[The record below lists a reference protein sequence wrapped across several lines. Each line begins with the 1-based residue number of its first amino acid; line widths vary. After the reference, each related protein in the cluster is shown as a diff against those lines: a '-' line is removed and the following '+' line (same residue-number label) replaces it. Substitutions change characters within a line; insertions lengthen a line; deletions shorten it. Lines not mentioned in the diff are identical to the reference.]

1 LAFQRA
7 LFRSEFLAIASW
19 RQPLRHV
26 IDRRSEPA
34 GCTPAVVCRG
44 LRKVYDGK
52 HGLFR
57 KPSPAVVAVDGL
69 DLRIERG
76 ECFGLLG
83 PNGSG
88 KTTTVEML
96 EGLLAP
102 TAGEVELLGL
112 RWQRDEEKLR
122 ERVGVALQET
132 HLPEKLMV
140 EELLTLFR
148 SFYRKPRPLAHL
160 LAEVELGEKQRAW
173 VGKLSG
179 GQRQRL
185 AIACALVGE
194 PEVLF
199 LDEPTTG
206 LDPQSRRQVWGLV
219 AAYRARG
226 GTVVLTTHY
235 MEEAERLCDRVAIVD
250 HGKLVRVG
258 TPNELIAAL
267 PGDHVIE
274 LEIEKTTLGAWT
286 SRSCA
291 ACPRSRKRTSRPRA
305 HGRCRCANP
314 STRSPRC
321 WPWSN
326 ARDARWP
333 VWARARLRLKMFSWR
348 SREGTC
354 AMAESSDKRPN
365 PIVQLT
371 LMRLREI
378 GREPGVLFWAFGFP
392 VVLSLALGIAFRAR
406 GPEPVVVGA
415 LPGFQP
421 RPIAHSSDAKVRSSR
436 WTARRP
442 KPSCAPGA

>member
-1 LAFQRA
+1 MNH
-7 LFRSEFLAIASW
+7 E
-19 RQPLRHV
+19 V
-26 IDRRSEPA
+26 
-34 GCTPAVVCRG
+34 GTPAVVCRG
-44 LRKVYDGK
+44 LRKVYDGR

-57 KPSPAVVAVDGL
+57 KPSPAVVAVEGL
-69 DLRIERG
+69 DLAIRRG

-112 RWQRDEEKLR
+112 RWQSDEAKLR

-148 SFYRKPRPLAHL
+148 SFYRQPRPLADL
-160 LAEVELGEKQRAW
+160 LADVELEEKRRAW

-185 AIACALVGE
+185 AIACAMVGE

-206 LDPQSRRQVWGLV
+206 LYPQSRRQVWGLV

-250 HGKLVRVG
+250 HGRLVRVD
-258 TPNELIAAL
+258 TPARLIAAL
-267 PGDHVIE
+267 PGDHVLE
-274 LEIEKTTLGAWT
+274 LEIEKGA
-286 SRSCA
+286 A
-291 ACPRSRKRTSRPRA
+291 AGLDAEELCGLPTVAEA
-305 HGRCRCANP
+305 HLSAEGV
-314 STRSPRC
+314 
-321 WPWSN
+321 WSL
-326 ARDARWP
+326 A
-333 VWARARLRLKMFSWR
+333 V
-348 SREGTC
+348 
-354 AMAESSDKRPN
+354 
-365 PIVQLT
+365 
-371 LMRLREI
+371 
-378 GREPGVLFWAFGFP
+378 REPERAVAS
-392 VVLSLALGIAFRAR
+392 VLSLVERKGCTLARLGTRKASLEDVFVALTGRHLR
-406 GPEPVVVGA
+406 DG
-415 LPGFQP
+415 
-421 RPIAHSSDAKVRSSR
+421 
-436 WTARRP
+436 
-442 KPSCAPGA
+442 

>member
-1 LAFQRA
+1 VNQQ
-7 LFRSEFLAIASW
+7 S
-19 RQPLRHV
+19 
-26 IDRRSEPA
+26 D
-34 GCTPAVVCRG
+34 TPAVVCRG

-52 HGLFR
+52 HGIFR
-57 KPSPAVVAVDGL
+57 KASPAVIAVDSL

-96 EGLLAP
+96 EGLLPP

-112 RWQRDEEKLR
+112 RWSRDEEKLR

-160 LAEVELGEKQRAW
+160 LAEVELEEKQRAW

-185 AIACALVGE
+185 AIACAMVGE

-206 LDPQSRRQVWGLV
+206 LDPQSRRQVWGLI

-250 HGKLVRVG
+250 QGKLVRQG
-258 TPNELIAAL
+258 APAELIAAL
-267 PGDHVIE
+267 PGDHIIE
-274 LEIEKTTLGAWT
+274 LEIERTAATGLEAEELRALPSVMEAHLSSEGMWSLAVREPERAVAAVLALVERKACTL
-286 SRSCA
+286 
-291 ACPRSRKRTSRPRA
+291 
-305 HGRCRCANP
+305 
-314 STRSPRC
+314 
-321 WPWSN
+321 
-326 ARDARWP
+326 
-333 VWARARLRLKMFSWR
+333 ARL
-348 SREGTC
+348 GTRK
-354 AMAESSDKRPN
+354 ASLEDVFVA
-365 PIVQLT
+365 LT
-371 LMRLREI
+371 GRHLRD
-378 GREPGVLFWAFGFP
+378 G
-392 VVLSLALGIAFRAR
+392 
-406 GPEPVVVGA
+406 
-415 LPGFQP
+415 
-421 RPIAHSSDAKVRSSR
+421 
-436 WTARRP
+436 
-442 KPSCAPGA
+442 

>member
-1 LAFQRA
+1 MNH
-7 LFRSEFLAIASW
+7 E
-19 RQPLRHV
+19 V
-26 IDRRSEPA
+26 
-34 GCTPAVVCRG
+34 GTPAVVCRG
-44 LRKVYDGK
+44 LRKVYDGR

-57 KPSPAVVAVDGL
+57 KPSPAVVAVEGL
-69 DLRIERG
+69 DLAIRRG

-112 RWQRDEEKLR
+112 RWQSDEAKLR

-148 SFYRKPRPLAHL
+148 SFYRQPRPLADL
-160 LAEVELGEKQRAW
+160 LADVELEEKRRAW

-185 AIACALVGE
+185 AIACAMVGE

-250 HGKLVRVG
+250 HGRLVRVD
-258 TPNELIAAL
+258 TPARLIAAL
-267 PGDHVIE
+267 PGDHVLE
-274 LEIEKTTLGAWT
+274 LEIEKGA
-286 SRSCA
+286 A
-291 ACPRSRKRTSRPRA
+291 AGLDAEELCGLPTVAEA
-305 HGRCRCANP
+305 HLSAEGV
-314 STRSPRC
+314 
-321 WPWSN
+321 WSL
-326 ARDARWP
+326 A
-333 VWARARLRLKMFSWR
+333 V
-348 SREGTC
+348 
-354 AMAESSDKRPN
+354 
-365 PIVQLT
+365 
-371 LMRLREI
+371 
-378 GREPGVLFWAFGFP
+378 REPERAVAS
-392 VVLSLALGIAFRAR
+392 VLSLVERKGCTLARLGTRKASLEDVFVALTGRHLR
-406 GPEPVVVGA
+406 DG
-415 LPGFQP
+415 
-421 RPIAHSSDAKVRSSR
+421 
-436 WTARRP
+436 
-442 KPSCAPGA
+442 

>member
-1 LAFQRA
+1 MNQQA
-7 LFRSEFLAIASW
+7 EI
-19 RQPLRHV
+19 
-26 IDRRSEPA
+26 
-34 GCTPAVVCRG
+34 PAVVCRG

-57 KPSPAVVAVDGL
+57 KPSPPVVAVDSL

-96 EGLLAP
+96 EGLLPP

-112 RWQRDEEKLR
+112 RWASDESKLR

-132 HLPEKLMV
+132 HLPEKLTV

-148 SFYRKPRPLAHL
+148 SFYRQPRPLAHL
-160 LAEVELGEKQRAW
+160 LGEVELGEKQRAW

-194 PEVLF
+194 PDVLF

-219 AAYRARG
+219 ASYRARG

-250 HGKLVRVG
+250 HGKLVRVD
-258 TPNELIAAL
+258 TPAALIAAL
-267 PGDHVIE
+267 PGDHIIE
-274 LEIEKTTLGAWT
+274 LEIETTSFARLDVEELCGLPTVKEAHLSAEGAW
-286 SRSCA
+286 SLSVRESERA
-291 ACPRSRKRTSRPRA
+291 VAEVLALVERKECTL
-305 HGRCRCANP
+305 
-314 STRSPRC
+314 
-321 WPWSN
+321 
-326 ARDARWP
+326 
-333 VWARARLRLKMFSWR
+333 ARL
-348 SREGTC
+348 GTRK
-354 AMAESSDKRPN
+354 ASLEDVFVA
-365 PIVQLT
+365 LT
-371 LMRLREI
+371 GRHLRD
-378 GREPGVLFWAFGFP
+378 G
-392 VVLSLALGIAFRAR
+392 
-406 GPEPVVVGA
+406 
-415 LPGFQP
+415 
-421 RPIAHSSDAKVRSSR
+421 
-436 WTARRP
+436 
-442 KPSCAPGA
+442 

>member
-1 LAFQRA
+1 MNQ
-7 LFRSEFLAIASW
+7 
-19 RQPLRHV
+19 QV
-26 IDRRSEPA
+26 
-34 GCTPAVVCRG
+34 GTPAVVCCG
-44 LRKVYDGK
+44 LRKVYDGR
-52 HGLFR
+52 HGIFR
-57 KPSPAVVAVDGL
+57 KPSPAVVAVDSL
-69 DLRIERG
+69 DLVIQRG

-96 EGLLAP
+96 EGLLSP

-112 RWQRDEEKLR
+112 RWPSDEERLR

-160 LAEVELGEKQRAW
+160 LAEVELEEKRRAW

-185 AIACALVGE
+185 AIACAMVGE

-250 HGKLVRVG
+250 HGKLVRLG
-258 TPNELIAAL
+258 TPAELIAAL
-267 PGDHVIE
+267 PGDHIVE
-274 LEIEKTTLGAWT
+274 LEIEKTT
-286 SRSCA
+286 A
-291 ACPRSRKRTSRPRA
+291 AGLDVEELRGLPSVMEA
-305 HGRCRCANP
+305 HFSAEGV
-314 STRSPRC
+314 
-321 WPWSN
+321 WSL
-326 ARDARWP
+326 A
-333 VWARARLRLKMFSWR
+333 V
-348 SREGTC
+348 
-354 AMAESSDKRPN
+354 
-365 PIVQLT
+365 
-371 LMRLREI
+371 
-378 GREPGVLFWAFGFP
+378 REPEHAVAA
-392 VVLSLALGIAFRAR
+392 VLALVERKGCGLGRLGTRKASLEDVF
-406 GPEPVVVGA
+406 VA
-415 LPGFQP
+415 LTG
-421 RPIAHSSDAKVRSSR
+421 RHLRD
-436 WTARRP
+436 
-442 KPSCAPGA
+442 G

>member
-1 LAFQRA
+1 VNH
-7 LFRSEFLAIASW
+7 E
-19 RQPLRHV
+19 V
-26 IDRRSEPA
+26 
-34 GCTPAVVCRG
+34 GTPAVVCRG
-44 LRKVYDGK
+44 LRKVYDGR

-57 KPSPAVVAVDGL
+57 KPSPAVVAVEGL
-69 DLRIERG
+69 DLAIRRG

-112 RWQRDEEKLR
+112 RWQSDEAKLR

-148 SFYRKPRPLAHL
+148 SFYRQPRPLADL
-160 LAEVELGEKQRAW
+160 LADVELEEKRRAW

-185 AIACALVGE
+185 AIACAMVGE

-250 HGKLVRVG
+250 HGRLVRVD
-258 TPNELIAAL
+258 TPARLIAAL
-267 PGDHVIE
+267 PGDHVLE
-274 LEIEKTTLGAWT
+274 LEIEKGA
-286 SRSCA
+286 A
-291 ACPRSRKRTSRPRA
+291 AGLDAEELCGLPTVAEA
-305 HGRCRCANP
+305 HLSAEGV
-314 STRSPRC
+314 
-321 WPWSN
+321 WSL
-326 ARDARWP
+326 A
-333 VWARARLRLKMFSWR
+333 V
-348 SREGTC
+348 
-354 AMAESSDKRPN
+354 
-365 PIVQLT
+365 
-371 LMRLREI
+371 
-378 GREPGVLFWAFGFP
+378 REPERAVAS
-392 VVLSLALGIAFRAR
+392 VLSLVERKGCTLARLGTRKASLEDVFVALTGRHLR
-406 GPEPVVVGA
+406 DG
-415 LPGFQP
+415 
-421 RPIAHSSDAKVRSSR
+421 
-436 WTARRP
+436 
-442 KPSCAPGA
+442 

>member
-1 LAFQRA
+1 MNQQ
-7 LFRSEFLAIASW
+7 SDS
-19 RQPLRHV
+19 
-26 IDRRSEPA
+26 
-34 GCTPAVVCRG
+34 PAVVCRG

-52 HGLFR
+52 HGIFR
-57 KPSPAVVAVDGL
+57 KPSPAVIAVDSL

-96 EGLLAP
+96 EGLLPP

-112 RWQRDEEKLR
+112 RWSRDEEKLR

-160 LAEVELGEKQRAW
+160 LAEVELEEKQRAW

-185 AIACALVGE
+185 AIACAMVGE

-206 LDPQSRRQVWGLV
+206 LDPQSRRQVWGLI

-250 HGKLVRVG
+250 QGKLVRQG
-258 TPNELIAAL
+258 APAELIAAL
-267 PGDHVIE
+267 PGDHIIE
-274 LEIEKTTLGAWT
+274 LEIE
-286 SRSCA
+286 
-291 ACPRSRKRTSRPRA
+291 RTSATGLDAEELRA
-305 HGRCRCANP
+305 LP
-314 STRSPRC
+314 SVMEAHLSSEGM
-321 WPWSN
+321 WSL
-326 ARDARWP
+326 AVREPERAVAAVLALVERK
-333 VWARARLRLKMFSWR
+333 ACSLARL
-348 SREGTC
+348 GTRK
-354 AMAESSDKRPN
+354 ASLEDVFVA
-365 PIVQLT
+365 LT
-371 LMRLREI
+371 GRHLRD
-378 GREPGVLFWAFGFP
+378 G
-392 VVLSLALGIAFRAR
+392 
-406 GPEPVVVGA
+406 
-415 LPGFQP
+415 
-421 RPIAHSSDAKVRSSR
+421 
-436 WTARRP
+436 
-442 KPSCAPGA
+442 

>member
-1 LAFQRA
+1 MNQ
-7 LFRSEFLAIASW
+7 
-19 RQPLRHV
+19 QG
-26 IDRRSEPA
+26 D
-34 GCTPAVVCRG
+34 TPAVACRG
-44 LRKVYDGK
+44 LRKVFDGR

-102 TAGEVELLGL
+102 SAGEVELLGL
-112 RWQRDEEKLR
+112 RWQSHEDRLR

-148 SFYRKPRPLAHL
+148 SFYRRPRPLAEL
-160 LAEVELGEKQRAW
+160 LAEVELEEKRRSW

-185 AIACALVGE
+185 AIACAMVGE

-219 AAYRARG
+219 SAYRARG

-250 HGKLVRVG
+250 QGKLVRLG
-258 TPNELIAAL
+258 TPADLIAAL
-267 PGDHVIE
+267 PGGHVVE
-274 LEIEKTTLGAWT
+274 LELEKATAAGLEAVELCGLPSVAGAHLTAEGVWSLAVREPEHAVAAVLALVERKGCTL
-286 SRSCA
+286 
-291 ACPRSRKRTSRPRA
+291 
-305 HGRCRCANP
+305 
-314 STRSPRC
+314 
-321 WPWSN
+321 
-326 ARDARWP
+326 
-333 VWARARLRLKMFSWR
+333 ARL
-348 SREGTC
+348 GTRK
-354 AMAESSDKRPN
+354 ASLEDVFVA
-365 PIVQLT
+365 LT
-371 LMRLREI
+371 GRHLRD
-378 GREPGVLFWAFGFP
+378 G
-392 VVLSLALGIAFRAR
+392 
-406 GPEPVVVGA
+406 
-415 LPGFQP
+415 
-421 RPIAHSSDAKVRSSR
+421 
-436 WTARRP
+436 
-442 KPSCAPGA
+442 

>member
-1 LAFQRA
+1 MNQQVD
-7 LFRSEFLAIASW
+7 S
-19 RQPLRHV
+19 
-26 IDRRSEPA
+26 
-34 GCTPAVVCRG
+34 PAVVCRG
-44 LRKVYDGK
+44 LRKVYDGR

-96 EGLLAP
+96 EGLLP
-102 TAGEVELLGL
+102 PSAGDVELLGL
-112 RWQRDEEKLR
+112 RWHGDEEKLR

-148 SFYRKPRPLAHL
+148 SFYRRPRPLADL
-160 LAEVELGEKQRAW
+160 LAEVELEEKRRAW

-185 AIACALVGE
+185 AIACAMVGE

-250 HGKLVRVG
+250 HGKLVRLG
-258 TPNELIAAL
+258 TPAELIAAL
-267 PGDHVIE
+267 PSDHIIE
-274 LEIEKTTLGAWT
+274 LEIEKTAGFDADELRSLPSVSEVHLTAEGAYSLAVREPEHAVAAVLALVERKGCTL
-286 SRSCA
+286 
-291 ACPRSRKRTSRPRA
+291 
-305 HGRCRCANP
+305 
-314 STRSPRC
+314 
-321 WPWSN
+321 
-326 ARDARWP
+326 
-333 VWARARLRLKMFSWR
+333 ARL
-348 SREGTC
+348 GTRK
-354 AMAESSDKRPN
+354 ASLEDVFVA
-365 PIVQLT
+365 LT
-371 LMRLREI
+371 GRHLRD
-378 GREPGVLFWAFGFP
+378 G
-392 VVLSLALGIAFRAR
+392 
-406 GPEPVVVGA
+406 
-415 LPGFQP
+415 
-421 RPIAHSSDAKVRSSR
+421 
-436 WTARRP
+436 
-442 KPSCAPGA
+442 

>member
-1 LAFQRA
+1 VNQQND
-7 LFRSEFLAIASW
+7 S
-19 RQPLRHV
+19 
-26 IDRRSEPA
+26 
-34 GCTPAVVCRG
+34 PAVVCRG

-52 HGLFR
+52 HGIFR
-57 KPSPAVVAVDGL
+57 KPSPAVIAVDSL

-96 EGLLAP
+96 EGLLRP

-112 RWQRDEEKLR
+112 RWSRDEEKLR

-160 LAEVELGEKQRAW
+160 LAEVELEEKQRAW

-185 AIACALVGE
+185 AIACAMVGE

-206 LDPQSRRQVWGLV
+206 LDPQSRRQVWGLI

-250 HGKLVRVG
+250 QGKLVRQG
-258 TPNELIAAL
+258 APAELIAAL
-267 PGDHVIE
+267 PGDHIIE
-274 LEIEKTTLGAWT
+274 LEIERTNATGLDAEELRALPSVMEAHLSSEGMWSLAVREPERAVAAVLALVERKACTL
-286 SRSCA
+286 
-291 ACPRSRKRTSRPRA
+291 
-305 HGRCRCANP
+305 
-314 STRSPRC
+314 
-321 WPWSN
+321 
-326 ARDARWP
+326 
-333 VWARARLRLKMFSWR
+333 ARL
-348 SREGTC
+348 GTRK
-354 AMAESSDKRPN
+354 ASLEDVFVA
-365 PIVQLT
+365 LT
-371 LMRLREI
+371 GRHLRD
-378 GREPGVLFWAFGFP
+378 G
-392 VVLSLALGIAFRAR
+392 
-406 GPEPVVVGA
+406 
-415 LPGFQP
+415 
-421 RPIAHSSDAKVRSSR
+421 
-436 WTARRP
+436 
-442 KPSCAPGA
+442 